1 MASTTARPTGPYLSV
16 ASLVAA
22 MAFIAL
28 GNGLMASYVP
38 VRLDQAGLD
47 QRSVGLVVTAYAAG
61 MLLGCLLSGYLVRR
75 AGHVRAFM
83 TLAAMGTISALLLA
97 LHTDLGSWSGL
108 RLVSGFCTTGM
119 FMVAQSWLNA
129 VTASGW
135 RGRVM
140 ALFYVCYTVGLAG
153 GALLMGRVDIAGSS
167 ALMLMAGLYAAAVIP
182 VGMTRLRQPAPPERI
197 SVRPLSVY
205 RISPVGLVGAFVSG
219 GLGMTMMGVGPMYGT
234 AIGLEPAAIALLIAA
249 LQGGNLVI
257 QWPLGA
263 LSDRIDRRLVIL
275 AAGGG
280 ISVVS
285 LAIALGDDALA
296 GGLFWLLLGCF
307 AVWGGLAESLYTIST
322 AHTNDHTDPDDHVM
336 VSSTILIVWATGATV
351 GPAVATVALELAGPP
366 GLWAFFLAEAVL
378 FTLFVLWRRGRR
390 AEPSESDQESFQG
403 WPAATP
409 PIPEW
414 NPNAPDEGG
423 EAKAPS
429 PGPDRS

>member
-1 MASTTARPTGPYLSV
+1 MRAAEKFVSPTNPYLPV
-16 ASLVAA
+16 AGLVAA
-22 MAFIAL
+22 MGLIAL

-47 QRSVGLVVTAYAAG
+47 QKAVGFVVTAYAGG

-75 AGHVRAFM
+75 VGHVRAFAV
-83 TLAAMGTISALLLA
+83 LAAAGTLSALLLA
-97 LHTDLGSWSGL
+97 LGVRLDSWTGL
-108 RLVSGFCTTGM
+108 RVLGGFCTTGM
-119 FMVAQSWLNA
+119 FMVTQSWLNA
-129 VTASGW
+129 VTWSAW

-140 ALFYVCYTVGLAG
+140 AVFYITYTLGLAG
-153 GALLMGRVDIAGSS
+153 GALLMGRVEISGST
-167 ALMLMAGLYAAAVIP
+167 ALMMLAGLYAAAVIP
-182 VGMTRLRQPAPPERI
+182 IGLTKLTQPTPPERI
-197 SVRPLSVY
+197 AVKPLAVY

-263 LSDRIDRRLVIL
+263 LSDRVDRRLVIL
-275 AAGGG
+275 GAGAG
-280 ISVVS
+280 VALAS
-285 LAIALGDDALA
+285 LAIALGDDALTDA
-296 GGLFWLLLGCF
+296 LFWLLLALF
-307 AVWGGLAESLYTIST
+307 ALWGGLAESLYTIST

-351 GPAVATVALELAGPP
+351 GPAAATAALEMAGPS
-366 GLWAFFLAEAVL
+366 GLWAFFLGEALL
-378 FTLFVLWRRGRR
+378 FTLFVLYRRTRR
-390 AEPSESDQESFQG
+390 EQPAETDQEAFRG

-414 NPNAPDEGG
+414 NPNSLDDGG
-423 EAKAPS
+423 RVRSDPS
-429 PGPDRS
+429 